1 MISLSV
7 LVPNNKERLPLKV
20 YISKVLILMIMP
32 MLLIVPLN
40 CLMDGMEA
48 LSLEQPTLIMT
59 FNLKE
64 ELRKAEIKLSSL
76 IMKLELEAMD
86 MDLILKSK
94 PLERIRE
101 EKAAV

>member
-1 MISLSV
+1 
-7 LVPNNKERLPLKV
+7 
-20 YISKVLILMIMP
+20 MP

-101 EKAAV
+101 EKAAVWAPDLNSTTGLKPMP